1 MSKEFLSVIR
11 KVRIRLGLNLL
22 IHLTGWAL
30 IVCGIVYFPSILVEK
45 LLAYSFLPSWALW
58 TVFLSAIG
66 AVLIS
71 WLFYFPRAMP
81 AAILLD
87 GCLGLKERVSTV
99 LALAQSQDA
108 FAKAACQEAQAA
120 IKQINLKGHFPLRP
134 GRCWLSASGIWIV
147 LAMIAVFVP
156 QQDLLGFLKDKK
168 DQQERAIQYQA
179 AQNQIQQSVSQV
191 STIVKQLGNSQ
202 LSSDLAKFEL
212 PVQGQLPDE
221 AKRDAI
227 KKLGDLSDRV
237 KQLQNEQS
245 PQMLAS
251 LEKMLSQLKAESA
264 DNPLKDMIQAMSK
277 GNFSQAA
284 AALQELQ
291 KQVEKGQLTPEQKQQ
306 MQKQFENLAKQL
318 QQLAGQQKELE
329 QELQKLGLDK
339 KLAKASPEELKKML
353 EKQGY
358 KPETIEQL
366 MNKMK
371 ACQSAGRKCSGLGR
385 SAGMCASGGGGESME
400 AMLSELNE
408 LDSFA
413 NQAKLSQAALDQI
426 EQAMACLGEG
436 MCQGVG
442 GMCPYKPGQSQKYSS
457 GTGGPGRGFGPRNKD
472 DNGTT
477 NSSPTQ
483 VKGKTVEEGP
493 MIASWYFKDSQ
504 EKGQATKELKD
515 VIQAGRDSAAQA
527 MDENQI
533 PKKYEN
539 AMKQY
544 FGNLEEDSD

>member
-1 MSKEFLSVIR
+1 
-11 KVRIRLGLNLL
+11 LGLNLL

-30 IVCGIVYFPSILVEK
+30 ILCGFVCFPSILVEK
-45 LLAYSFLPSWALW
+45 FLAYSFLPSWALW
-58 TVFLSAIG
+58 TVFLSAIP

-71 WLFYFPRAMP
+71 WLLFFPRAMQ

-87 GCLGLKERVSTV
+87 GCLGLKERVSTA

-108 FAKAACQEAQAA
+108 FAKAACQEAQAT
-120 IKQINLKGHFPLRP
+120 IKQINLKGHFPIRP
-134 GRCWLSASGIWIV
+134 GRCWLSTSGIWII
-147 LAMIAVFVP
+147 LAIIAFFVP

-168 DQQERAIQYQA
+168 DQQERTIQYQA

-251 LEKMLSQLKAESA
+251 LEKMLSQLRTESA

-291 KQVEKGQLTPEQKQQ
+291 KQVEKGQLTPEQKQA
-306 MQKQFENLAKQL
+306 MRNQFEKLARQL
-318 QQLAGQQKELE
+318 EQLAGQQKELE

-339 KLAKASPEELKKML
+339 KLAKISPEELKKIL

-371 ACQSAGRKCSGLGR
+371 ACRAAGRKCSGL
-385 SAGMCASGGGGESME
+385 SQAAGMCALGGNGDMME
-400 AMLSELNE
+400 AMLSEMNE
-408 LDSFA
+408 LDAFDKK
-413 NQAKLSQAALDQI
+413 AKLCRAALHQI
-426 EQAMACLGEG
+426 DYAKMCIGKGL
-436 MCQGVG
+436 CQGLCQG
-442 GMCPYKPGQSQKYSS
+442 FPQNGI
-457 GTGGPGRGFGPRNKD
+457 GTSTAGPGVGPKNTDQYDPAKLDSTR
-472 DNGTT
+472 
-477 NSSPTQ
+477 
-483 VKGKTVEEGP
+483 VKGKPGDDVP
-493 MIASWYFKDSQ
+493 VIASWYFKDSQ
-504 EKGQATKELKD
+504 EKGQATRELKE
-515 VIQAGRDSAAQA
+515 VIQSGSDQAAQA
-527 MDENQI
+527 IDENQI
-533 PKKYEN
+533 PKKYEK
-539 AMKQY
+539 AMKSY
-544 FGNLEEDSD
+544 FGSLEEESK